1 MKVSIY
7 KIIMNK
13 KLFNDLWEVFLDI
26 EREKDTY
33 KTNKKGIKH
42 NGKN

>member
-1 MKVSIY
+1 MK
-7 KIIMNK
+7 K
-13 KLFNDLWEVFLDI
+13 KLFNDLWEVFLDM

-33 KTNKKGIKH
+33 KIDRKEIKD

>member
-1 MKVSIY
+1 MK
-7 KIIMNK
+7 K

-33 KTNKKGIKH
+33 KIDRKGIKD